1 MLSELGKESVGGGNQ
16 EVLYSSES
24 YGIQESAKPF
34 LAGFAEIELDKTT
47 GEFKVIN
54 YACSTDCGTV
64 MNPALARIQV
74 EGGVTS
80 RYRACNV

>member
-47 GEFKVIN
+47 GV
-54 YACSTDCGTV
+54 
-64 MNPALARIQV
+64 
-74 EGGVTS
+74 
-80 RYRACNV
+80 